1 MNPTV
6 SRVTQRIIERSR
18 DSRAAY
24 LAKIEHARSKR
35 YIVLS

>member
-24 LAKIEHARSKR
+24 LAKIEKRAARR